1 MVGTLA
7 GYVLSVKDLRLLE
20 RASKEE
26 KREVKRKLR
35 ELEAMGTVPF
45 LKGVKGGVVEIVAI
59 CRGMELEGVLCL
71 DSLSLVGIRRP

>member
-26 KREVKRKLR
+26 KTEVERKLR

-45 LKGVKGGVVEIVAI
+45 LKGAKGGVEIVAI